1 MAFSITKGETV
12 SVLPKKLKL
21 DTGWRAKL
29 YMKYFAP
36 VVTVQVG
43 TYRIESESAMTFE
56 EVFTKVLPNPQTK
69 DVTVTFLPGWT
80 VYDIDAYLA
89 EMGMIEKGQVS
100 TMAED
105 DFKYLQDTYP
115 FLKGRKTVEGFLYP
129 DTYQVRPAASVT
141 SILSKALTNFDKKI
155 YSKHSDLAAS
165 FYDTLILA
173 SVVEKE
179 ERVVANKAH
188 VAGALQRRLDGKCA
202 DTGKIIGADAT
213 VCYPYGITSKECTP
227 SFIVEHLYEMTEYNT
242 RKV

>member
-21 DTGWRAKL
+21 DTGWRSKL
-29 YMKYFAP
+29 YVKYFAP

-56 EVFTKVLPNPQTK
+56 EVFTQVLPNPQTK

-89 EMGMIEKGQVS
+89 DMGMIEKGQIS
-100 TMAED
+100 DMADD
-105 DFKYLQDTYP
+105 DFKYLQETYP
-115 FLKGRKTVEGFLYP
+115 FLKGRKTVEGYVYP

-155 YSKHSDLAAS
+155 YSKHKDLADS

-179 ERVVANKAH
+179 ERVISNKAY
-188 VAGALQRRLDGKCA
+188 VA
-202 DTGKIIGADAT
+202 
-213 VCYPYGITSKECTP
+213 
-227 SFIVEHLYEMTEYNT
+227 
-242 RKV
+242 